1 MASIFG
7 ERNLPREGHPIVFN
21 HFASPLRAG
30 YTGRRRRGQLAAIRA
45 FQSKGQPRLGGRQLG
60 VSPERNPC
68 EILGL
73 GARDGGEQGVV
84 NGWVNFSDAVVR
96 KTLRVISYPTRIQ
109 EFVAAVDLRRYEHLT
124 SVSSR

>member
-45 FQSKGQPRLGGRQLG
+45 FQSKGQPCLGGRQLG

-68 EILGL
+68 EILVL
-73 GARDGGEQGVV
+73 AARDGGKQGVV
-84 NGWVNFSDAVVR
+84 SGWSNFPVAFVM
-96 KTLRVISYPTRIQ
+96 KTLRGIAFPTRIH
-109 EFVAAVDLRRYEHLT
+109 EFFSVVSLR
-124 SVSSR
+124 